1 MFIKFFKKEGL
12 YLEKKNTKREGFSS
26 GLAVFFATL
35 GSAVGL
41 GNIWRFPYLTGE
53 NGGGAFLL
61 IYLIC
66 IVVVGLPIM
75 IGEFYIGKKAK
86 KNVMGA
92 IKILK
97 PKSKFWRLIAWG
109 GILASYFIMFFY
121 SSVGGWVYSYVYKA
135 ISGKFVGV
143 NADTAKSIFDN
154 TSAASISPILWQI
167 LVISVVSLILI
178 AGVKKGIEKITKTLM
193 PVLFMLI
200 IICDIRA
207 LTLPHAYSGISFL
220 FSVNF
225 HKITPAIILV
235 AMGLAFFKLSIGMG
249 TMVTYSSYFIEET
262 DLIATSVKVALSD
275 TLVSILAGL
284 AIFPAV
290 FSFGMQPSL
299 GPGLLFQTIPLVF
312 SKLPA
317 GSVLLAAFFILAAI
331 AATTAMISMVEV
343 VIAFFSEELGLNRIM
358 AVIINAI
365 IIICIGAITT
375 ISFDGG
381 SAIGK
386 VHIFNMN
393 FFDLF
398 DNISSSYLLPL
409 GGLLV
414 AILVGYFIPGNDV
427 KKVLSNNGRLKNQVV
442 IDIFLILIRFI
453 TPILIILVFLNSIHV
468 IG

>member
-1 MFIKFFKKEGL
+1 M
-12 YLEKKNTKREGFSS
+12 KREGFSS

-61 IYLIC
+61 VYLIC
-66 IVVVGLPIM
+66 IVVVGLPVM

-92 IKILK
+92 IRIIK
-97 PKSKFWRLIAWG
+97 PKSKFWKAIAWG
-109 GILASYFIMFFY
+109 GILSAYFIMFFY

-135 ISGKFVGV
+135 VTGKLVGV
-143 NADTAKSIFDN
+143 NATTAKTIFDT
-154 TSAASISPILWQI
+154 TSAASASPILWQM
-167 LVISVVSLILI
+167 LVIGVVSVILI

-193 PVLFMLI
+193 PVLFVLI
-200 IICDIRA
+200 IICDVRA
-207 LTLPHAYSGISFL
+207 LTLPHAYAGINFL

-225 HKITPAIILV
+225 DKITPTVILV

-249 TMVTYSSYFIEET
+249 TMVTYSSYFTEET
-262 DLIATSVKVALSD
+262 DLIGTSVKVALSD

-290 FSFGMQPSL
+290 FSFGIKPNG

-312 SKLPA
+312 AKLPG
-317 GSVLLAAFFILAAI
+317 GSLLLTAFFILAAI

-343 VIAFFSEELGLNRIM
+343 IIAFFSEELGFSRTK

-365 IIICIGAITT
+365 IIMCIGAITT
-375 ISFDGG
+375 ISYDGS

-386 VHIFNMN
+386 IHILNKN

-398 DNISSSYLLPL
+398 DGISSNYLLPL

-414 AILVGYFIPGNDV
+414 AILIGYFVPKEDV
-427 KKVLSNNGRLKNQVV
+427 RSILSNNGKLNNNLV
-442 IDIFLILIRFI
+442 ISIFLVLVRYI
-453 TPILIILVFLNSIHV
+453 TPILIMLVFLSAIHI